1 MSFSRNIG
9 NFKFQHSSMIRSRQS
24 LCLNINTVQHSP
36 CEGQPRSLISVIK
49 TKKLATIAPSE
60 NAPDLEK
67 GISSTEDGQEND
79 AGRPNVNS
87 GILLWRFQKHL
98 RRTKSET
105 KSVYTMS
112 QEKPALIHSKAM
124 KHERAGAEKNRNK
137 DRQVGKM
144 TRRKRLKRN

>member
-1 MSFSRNIG
+1 MG
-9 NFKFQHSSMIRSRQS
+9 P
-24 LCLNINTVQHSP
+24 LP
-36 CEGQPRSLISVIK
+36 
-49 TKKLATIAPSE
+49 KKHATIAPPE

-105 KSVYTMS
+105 KSVYMS
-112 QEKPALIHSKAM
+112 LEKSALFHSKAM
-124 KHERAGAEKNRNK
+124 RHESMTKEPEWRRVGIKI
-137 DRQVGKM
+137 DRSAK
-144 TRRKRLKRN
+144 